1 MSELI
6 EDNPRAEGPGS
17 TLLSSAPVECPPF
30 LLEKASECQPM
41 TMAVANATTPLVL
54 ESARDAHELGL
65 IEPVLVGRFN
75 DVRDAAELIDW
86 DVSDVPIEFAGD
98 EEHAVAVSVA
108 LAASGDVN
116 GLMKGNVHT
125 DVLMRAAVN
134 RHSGLRTDRLMSH
147 VFHMTVPD
155 SDRALCI
162 TDAVLNVLPTAKQK
176 AEIARNAVSLLLAI
190 GYEKPKVAL
199 LSASETASSAMP
211 SSLDA
216 AELAQQADQG
226 SFPNATVEGP
236 MAFDL
241 AVSEEAA
248 RIKEFS
254 SVVAG
259 NADILL
265 VPNIETG
272 NALFKMMVHFMS
284 AAAAGIVLGAKVP
297 IVLTSRADPVAA
309 RLASLALACIYADD
323 LSRRGDR

>member
-1 MSELI
+1 
-6 EDNPRAEGPGS
+6 
-17 TLLSSAPVECPPF
+17 
-30 LLEKASECQPM
+30 
-41 TMAVANATTPLVL
+41 
-54 ESARDAHELGL
+54 
-65 IEPVLVGRFN
+65 
-75 DVRDAAELIDW
+75 
-86 DVSDVPIEFAGD
+86 
-98 EEHAVAVSVA
+98 
-108 LAASGDVN
+108 
-116 GLMKGNVHT
+116 
-125 DVLMRAAVN
+125 
-134 RHSGLRTDRLMSH
+134 MSH
-147 VFHMTVPD
+147 VFHMTVPG

-176 AEIARNAVSLLLAI
+176 AEIARNAVSLVLAI